1 MLEWLTEAS
10 QALAK
15 VATPWNLFWV
25 AFVEAVFFPI
35 PPDVVLIPLVLL
47 RPSSGLLFALLA
59 TMASVLGAVVGYGIG
74 YKGGRP
80 VLRRFAS
87 KQRINQIESLF
98 DRYDAWATAVAAFTP
113 IPYKVFAISAGVF
126 SLNLKRF
133 VMVSLLCRGA
143 RFGLIALLLMRFGP
157 DMKDFIE
164 AHFEWLTL
172 GIAGAALLVY
182 AVFLLLRWRRVR
194 SQ

>member
-47 RPSSGLLFALLA
+47 RPSGGLLFALLA
-59 TMASVLGAVVGYGIG
+59 TAASVLGAVVGYGIG

-87 KQRINQIESLF
+87 KQRINQIESLL

>member
-87 KQRINQIESLF
+87 KQRINQIESLL

>member
-15 VATPWNLFWV
+15 VATPFNLFWV

-47 RPSSGLLFALLA
+47 HPSGGLFFALLA
-59 TMASVLGAVVGYGIG
+59 TVASVLGAVVGYGVG

-87 KQRINQIESLF
+87 KQRIEQIESLLGK
-98 DRYDAWATAVAAFTP
+98 YDVWATAVAAFTP

-133 VMVSLLCRGA
+133 VIISLLCRGA

-164 AHFEWLTL
+164 AHFEWLTV
-172 GIAGAALLVY
+172 GVTGAAVMVY
-182 AVFLLLRWRRVR
+182 ALFRWLRRRRVR